1 MTLLLLMNLG
11 FGGSAVVGPT
21 FLPAWAA
28 NANKVVGPVAPQ
40 PRT

>member
-11 FGGSAVVGPT
+11 FGASGVVGPT

-28 NANKVVGPVAPQ
+28 FANKVVGPIAPQ
-40 PRT
+40 PRS

>member
-1 MTLLLLMNLG
+1 MIPSVLLNLG
-11 FGGSAVVGPT
+11 FAATGVVGPT